1 MNFTRNNDRLVI
13 VAAVR
18 TPIGQAGKSL
28 SHLFSHEMGILVAE
42 EAIKRS
48 KIDRKKIDGVIAGE
62 IGQSSRAPNVA
73 RVISVQVEIPVEATA
88 VTVANNC
95 VSGFEAINEACRR
108 IIMGENTIELVV
120 GMESMSN
127 FPIYLNRAQQ
137 NSKTATVDKIKAN
150 WTSIPEIPEIE
161 IISAVDEGLVDPVR
175 KANMAETG
183 EVVAQKMELTKKV
196 LDEYA
201 YGSYKKTLEAIQAG
215 KYKPWLLPVAGEKG
229 ILENDEFIMS
239 KTGFVEKPERFEK
252 AAAIFDM
259 PPHTSM
265 REFYARYEKW
275 IGKPYTD
282 STKGAVSLFNAC
294 PRSDGAGAVIITT
307 ESKAKEL
314 NLEVL
319 AYINGWGNY
328 GVDPIY
334 MGLGIAHSM
343 KKALDN
349 TGLSWTDIDSFEIH
363 EAFAAT
369 ALGSILTVKDTYGFD
384 LPKKLEEGKVNP
396 NGGTLAM
403 GHPLGATGIRVAINQ
418 ILEMRLNPAVKKSM
432 GGICAGGGVGG
443 ALILSQN

>member
-1 MNFTRNNDRLVI
+1 MNFTKDNDKLVI

-28 SHLFSHEMGILVAE
+28 SSYQSHELGIMVAE

-48 KIDRKKIDGVIAGE
+48 GIDKKNIDGVVAGE

-73 RVISVQVEIPVEATA
+73 RVILVKNELPLESTA

-108 IIMGENTIELVV
+108 ILLGENTVELVV
-120 GMESMSN
+120 GLESMSN
-127 FPIYLNRAQQ
+127 FPIYLSKAQQ
-137 NSKTATVDKIKAN
+137 NSKTATVEKIRQN
-150 WTSIPEIPEIE
+150 WQMIPEIPEVE
-161 IISAVDEGLVDPVR
+161 MISAVDEGLVDPVR

-183 EVVAQKMELTKKV
+183 EVVAQMLGLSKKQ

-201 YGSYKKTLEAIQAG
+201 AGSYRKTLEAIQAG
-215 KYKPWLLPVAGEKG
+215 KYKPWLMPVKSEKG
-229 ILENDEFIMS
+229 SLEDDEFIMS

-259 PPHTSM
+259 PPHTNM
-265 REFYARYEKW
+265 KDFYAKYGKW
-275 IGKPYTD
+275 IGKPYTE
-282 STKGAVSLFNAC
+282 SVKGAVSLFNAC
-294 PRSDGAGAVIITT
+294 PRSDGAGALMITT
-307 ESKAKEL
+307 ESRAKQW
-314 NLEVL
+314 NCKIL
-319 AYINGWGNY
+319 AHIRGWGNY

-334 MGLGIAHSM
+334 MGLGITHSM

-349 TGLSWTDIDSFEIH
+349 AGLSWSDMDSFEIH

-369 ALGSILTVKDTYGFD
+369 ALGSIMQTKDIYGFD
-384 LPKKLEEGKVNP
+384 LFSKLGQGKINP

-403 GHPLGATGIRVAINQ
+403 GHPLGATGIRIAMNQ
-418 ILEMRLNPAVKKSM
+418 IMEMQLNPAVKLSI

-443 ALILSQN
+443 ALILER